1 MSEELEVNKI
11 YEMLEDD
18 DVFQL
23 DNGDTFTVRKFKE
36 IAIKK
41 YHERLFCSIQIVE
54 NKSQMRLRDVVRPLQ
69 VSQETAILAGAM
81 IWSSAKEG
89 TQCRVIK
96 TNSKGWQKGKI
107 IIEVSEDLQS
117 TVGQAWVKFCS
128 DEPPA
133 SLSPLDEIR
142 QSEEYKKAG
151 Q

>member
-1 MSEELEVNKI
+1 MSEELEVNKV

-23 DNGDTFTVRKFKE
+23 DSGDTFTVKKFKE

-41 YHERLFCSIQIVE
+41 YQEKLDLRIQIVGQTYQT
-54 NKSQMRLRDVVRPLQ
+54 SLYQPIYPLE
-69 VSQETAILAGAM
+69 VSQETRLLAGTM
-81 IWSSAKEG
+81 MWCSSKAG
-89 TQCRVIK
+89 TRCQVIK
-96 TNSKGWQKGKI
+96 INSKGWQKGKI
-107 IIEVSEDLQS
+107 IIEVSRDFES
-117 TVGQAWVKFCS
+117 GTGQAWVKFCS
-128 DEPPA
+128 DEPPE